1 MNKICWAIEDVFD
14 EMSFIPKQ
22 EFDYSILKSG
32 VEYSSLVSKELLDF
46 IVFSALTLHISAS
59 DQHTL

>member
-1 MNKICWAIEDVFD
+1 MAYYRVELDQQPQCVPIEV
-14 EMSFIPKQ
+14 E
-22 EFDYSILKSG
+22 SG
-32 VEYSSLVSKELLDF
+32 NSKELLDF